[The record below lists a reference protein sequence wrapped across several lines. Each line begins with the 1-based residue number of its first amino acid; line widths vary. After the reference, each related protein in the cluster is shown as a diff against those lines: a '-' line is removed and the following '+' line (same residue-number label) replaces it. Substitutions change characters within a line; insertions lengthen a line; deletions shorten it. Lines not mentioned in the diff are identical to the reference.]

1 MIHAKSINSRPVVVV
16 ATPTTSEAQQ
26 FRTAYQ
32 MRLIFLRR
40 HVALRNKLMFTA
52 FSADVL
58 LNSYLT
64 ITNGPRASDR
74 THVPLEN
81 DLQMHQDRTQLVSHC
96 VVIHLLSLVT
106 EGGEHE
112 SLKMRRARLEYSCTT
127 TEFMYQTE

>member
-1 MIHAKSINSRPVVVV
+1 MTHAKSIISRPVAVI
-16 ATPTTSEAQQ
+16 ATPATSEAQQ

-52 FSADVL
+52 FSAHVL

-74 THVPLEN
+74 IHVRLEN

-96 VVIHLLSLVT
+96 VVITFAIACDRGRRTLISEDAACSPGILL
-106 EGGEHE
+106 HN
-112 SLKMRRARLEYSCTT
+112 Y
-127 TEFMYQTE
+127 